1 MSAAAFPH
9 AYPFRFV
16 DTVSPGATSGGERMA
31 PPEPPG
37 SGAERTAP
45 PGFQGRVRIR
55 VTANARAA
63 MGEGWQSSLLYPEA
77 IAQAALLLEGAD
89 PEAGRRGY
97 LAGIQELS
105 IERAPRAGETLEISV
120 RLHGRFGAMHRFDGE
135 VRAGEELLA
144 RGSVLVR
151 QGESAPQEAQEGTS

>member
-16 DTVSPGATSGGERMA
+16 DTVSQGATSGGERTA
-31 PPEPPG
+31 PPGPPA
-37 SGAERTAP
+37 SGGERTAP

-63 MGEGWQSSLLYPEA
+63 MGEGWQSPLLYPEA

>member
-16 DTVSPGATSGGERMA
+16 DTVSQGATSGG
-31 PPEPPG
+31 
-37 SGAERTAP
+37 ERTAP

-63 MGEGWQSSLLYPEA
+63 MGEGWQSPLLYPEA

-89 PEAGRRGY
+89 AEAGRGGY

-135 VRAGEELLA
+135 VHAGEELLA

>member
-16 DTVSPGATSGGERMA
+16 DTVSQGATSGG
-31 PPEPPG
+31 
-37 SGAERTAP
+37 ERTAP
-45 PGFQGRVRIR
+45 PGFQGRVRVR

-63 MGEGWQSSLLYPEA
+63 MGEGWQSPLLYPEA

-89 PEAGRRGY
+89 AEAGRGGY

-135 VRAGEELLA
+135 VHAGEELLA

>member
-16 DTVSPGATSGGERMA
+16 DTVSQGATSGG
-31 PPEPPG
+31 
-37 SGAERTAP
+37 ERTAP

-63 MGEGWQSSLLYPEA
+63 MGEGWQSPLLYPEA

>member
-16 DTVSPGATSGGERMA
+16 DTVSQGATSGGERTA
-31 PPEPPG
+31 PPGPPG
-37 SGAERTAP
+37 SDGSRTAP

-63 MGEGWQSSLLYPEA
+63 MGEGWQSPLLYPEA

>member
-16 DTVSPGATSGGERMA
+16 DAVSQGATRDGRGTSLPGG
-31 PPEPPG
+31 
-37 SGAERTAP
+37 T
-45 PGFQGRVRIR
+45 GFQGRVRIR

-63 MGEGWQSSLLYPEA
+63 MGEGWQSPLLYPEA

-89 PEAGRRGY
+89 AEAGRRGY

>member
-16 DTVSPGATSGGERMA
+16 DTVSQGATSGGER
-31 PPEPPG
+31 
-37 SGAERTAP
+37 TAP
-45 PGFQGRVRIR
+45 PGPPTSDGFQGRVRIR

-63 MGEGWQSSLLYPEA
+63 MGEGWQSPLLYPEA
-77 IAQAALLLEGAD
+77 IAQAALLLAGAD
-89 PEAGRRGY
+89 AEAGRHGY